1 MFAHI
6 QEGLVFQS
14 RTGSRYKVTAVKD
27 TKFSIQSLTG
37 RAPVTITK
45 KRVDDALS
53 RLKAGEE
60 LAFQKNR
67 PQGGIS
73 YTVAIEAGVVFALGE
88 MVTCDKEMRVF
99 RRAHV

>member
-1 MFAHI
+1 MFEHI

-37 RAPVTITK
+37 RVPVTITK
-45 KRVDDALS
+45 KAVENAQS
-53 RLKAGEE
+53 RLEAGEE
-60 LAFQKNR
+60 LRFQKNR
-67 PQGGIS
+67 SGGGIS

-88 MVTCDKEMRVF
+88 WVTCDKEQRVF